1 MKLRVV
7 QTVFAILALWV
18 PSLSAQPIINL
29 GPFTGTIPAQS
40 GQFSGGSRQTV
51 NFGPFDIPGP
61 GRITFEV
68 FSTPNVRQEVQ
79 NIERHDSTVQ
89 TIEYNGEEVSLRPD
103 YPICNDPGSDPA
115 KCVSIWDPPVAGVLN
130 FELLGPATYNI
141 FGEFSGHVAQNY
153 TINVYYQRGPIVSEV
168 VPATGTTEG
177 WQTVSVMGSDFVE
190 NAVVLF
196 GGVAATDTVRISMNE
211 IQCKVPPGVPGAT
224 DVIVLHP
231 DPERAR
237 WNFGRP
243 WGIFGVLPDGFTYED
258 PPAPPALQAESL
270 LGTYSGFFE
279 EQANVN
285 VDINSRRQSADFPVN
300 IPGAGRLRWE
310 AWAFIPITSPV
321 FGGPG
326 DELNFEAFNDSTAVR
341 GYTRGDA
348 QGAST
353 RVICTSLTYEYAP
366 VICNSTSIV
375 DVTGSG
381 AGEFRVLG
389 PERTSALFND
399 FLSAPFQDWTVALWF
414 ADQPNLDQVA
424 PDYSPLSGGALA
436 TLTGIDFVEGA
447 RVYFGE
453 NEATEVTVLDS
464 TTIECRIPP
473 GESGRVDVRVRV
485 LDDLEG
491 RIAGGFQYG
500 PNVDGDGE
508 EFIGPEDLLVLID
521 KVFAGQLTSGE
532 TVVFDLARFWM
543 GFLP

>member
-1 MKLRVV
+1 MKFHKLLIIPISLGLCV
-7 QTVFAILALWV
+7 LAV
-18 PSLSAQPIINL
+18 PAQPTLNL
-29 GPFTGTIPAQS
+29 GPFMGTIPAQS
-40 GQFSGGSRQTV
+40 GQFTGGSRQTV
-51 NFGPFDIPGP
+51 DFGPFDIPGP

-68 FSTPNVRQEVQ
+68 FSTPNVRQEVE

-89 TIEYNGEEVSLRPD
+89 TIEFNGEEISLRPD

-115 KCVSIWDPPVAGVLN
+115 ECVSIWDPPTAGVLN

-153 TINVYYQRGPIVSEV
+153 TLNVYYQRGPIVSEV
-168 VPATGTTEG
+168 IPDTGSTEG
-177 WQTVSVMGSDFVE
+177 WQTVSVMGSDFAE

-196 GGVAATDTVRISMNE
+196 GGVAATETVRISMNE
-211 IQCKVPPGVPGAT
+211 IQCKVPPSVPGAT

-243 WGIFGVLPDGFTYED
+243 WGIFGVLPEGFTYESPL
-258 PPAPPALQAESL
+258 PPPVLQAERL

-310 AWAFIPITSPV
+310 AWAFIPITGPV
-321 FGGPG
+321 FGPAN
-326 DELNFEAFNDSTAVR
+326 DRLNFEAFNDSTAVR
-341 GYTRGDA
+341 GYTRGD
-348 QGAST
+348 GLPAST
-353 RVICTSLTYEYAP
+353 RVTCTSLTYEYAP

-399 FLSAPFQDWTVALWF
+399 FMSAPFQDWTVALWF
-414 ADQPNLDQVA
+414 ADQPNLDRVA
-424 PDYSPLSGGALA
+424 PDYSPLSGGGIA
-436 TLTGIDFVEGA
+436 TLTGTDFTEDICV
-447 RVYFGE
+447 VFGD
-453 NEATEVTVLDS
+453 NEASEVTVVDS
-464 TTIECRIPP
+464 TTIQCRIPP

-491 RIAGGFQYG
+491 RLVGGLQYG
-500 PNVDGDGE
+500 PNLDEDVDI
-508 EFIGPEDLLVLID
+508 FIGPEDLLVLID
-521 KVFAGQLTSGE
+521 EVFAGQIASGDLI
-532 TVVFDLARFWM
+532 VFDLARFWM
-543 GFLP
+543 EKLP